1 MPRKTKQNSITSP
14 ELLEQINPENKR
26 LMEDY
31 LTYLESIQRS
41 PKTIK
46 GYKSDL
52 EIFFTF
58 VLQHLNNKFFVKVTK
73 RDIVAYQNWL
83 LNTNENSPARVRRLK
98 STISSLSNYVSNVLD
113 DEYADFKPIVRKIE
127 NPVNRAVRKKTVL
140 SDEQC
145 EQLLEELCKR
155 KKYEKACLAALVMCS
170 GRRKSELVRFKVS
183 YFTDDNIIYG
193 SLFRTPEKIITKGRG
208 LGKPL
213 TCYTLSKEFKPYFDL
228 WMEDRKKRGIESEWL
243 FPDKEDPSKAMN
255 PDTINSWMLTF
266 SKILNTDVYAHAFRH
281 YLVTRLARLGLPDD
295 VIQALFGWTSSEMV
309 KIYKDIEAEDEFG
322 KYFGENGIKE
332 VEQKSLDDL

>member
-1 MPRKTKQNSITSP
+1 MPRKTKQNKITSP

-31 LTYLESIQRS
+31 LTYLQSVQRS

-46 GYKSDL
+46 GYRNDL

-58 VLQHLNNKFFVKVTK
+58 VLQNCKNKFFVDITK

-83 LNTNENSPARVRRLK
+83 LTINENSPARVRRLK

-113 DEYADFKPIVRKIE
+113 DEYETFKPIVKKIE
-127 NPVNRAVRKKTVL
+127 NPVNRATRKKTVL

-145 EQLLEELCKR
+145 EYLLEKLCEKKR
-155 KKYEKACLAALVMCS
+155 YNKACLAALVMCS
-170 GRRKSELVRFKVS
+170 GKRKSELVRFKAS

-193 SLFRTPEKIITKGRG
+193 SLYKTPEQIITKGRG

-213 TCYTLSKEFKPYFDL
+213 TGYTLVKEFKPYFDL
-228 WMEDRKKRGIESEWL
+228 WMEERKNKGIESEWL
-243 FPDKEDPSKAMN
+243 FPDKNDPSQQMN

-266 SKILNTDVYAHAFRH
+266 SKILGVDVYTHAFRH

-295 VIQALFGWTSSEMV
+295 VIQSLFGWTSSEMV
-309 KIYKDIEAEDEFG
+309 KIYKDLEAEDEFG
-322 KYFGENGIKE
+322 KYFDENGIKE
-332 VEQKSLDDL
+332 VKKTSLSDL